1 MKKNISLLCILI
13 FFISFNSFGQKK
25 KYEYFN
31 EAYISDDNNF
41 KIENYSIVIRMDPYD
56 FAAYNLRGHAYYELG
71 DYGMAII
78 DHSQAIL
85 LEPKY
90 DYAYYYRALCYI
102 KKGKMELAIADIQNA
117 MYIDPKYEKYQEFML
132 SLNDIAYNEEN
143 IIKERLKTITNSL
156 TEENSISEN
165 VKTDVKAT
173 VKEEVNLEGNK
184 EINLHVEYLY
194 EVIKATIEQKTDDFP
209 PGGYKLTS
217 SNAAKLTA
225 KLLKQTIE
233 NDLAK
238 YFTSGTKVSIKITG
252 TTDGTPI
259 QAAIPYTGDYGN
271 FNEEMYFL
279 NDNLETVSISSN
291 SGIKTNAQLAFLRT
305 QGIRKFLETY
315 VEPLKQTDNSF
326 QHFAIVKSEKG
337 SQYRKISVEIVIHDA
352 FNLQKRDNS
361 TTGKNNN
368 SSELSKLF
376 LKCKKPVFMV
386 FASDNINTSQGSG
399 FFINSSG
406 VAVSNYHVF
415 EGTYLAKARIY
426 TEDGKTY
433 EVEKVLEKNKAE
445 DYIIFKVKNPY
456 NVKFPFVNISFLEP
470 VEGEKVFAITNPEG
484 LEKTLSDGI
493 ISAFRENKKL
503 IQTTTPITHGS
514 SGGPLFN
521 MRGEV
526 IGITTKGLQEGS
538 LFFAI
543 NIRNLNLL
551 GYK

>member
-1 MKKNISLLCILI
+1 MKKYNLLLIILI
-13 FFISFNSFGQKK
+13 FVCSFNTFGQKK
-25 KYEYFN
+25 KYQYFN

-41 KIENYSIVIRMDPYD
+41 KIENYSIVIRLDPSD
-56 FAAYNLRGHAYYELG
+56 FAAYNLRGHAYYDLG
-71 DYGMAII
+71 QYEMAII
-78 DHSQAIL
+78 DHNQAINL
-85 LEPKY
+85 KQDY

-102 KKGKMELAIADIQNA
+102 KKGKMEQAILDIQRAIA
-117 MYIDPKYEKYQEFML
+117 IDPKYDKYQEFFS
-132 SLNDIAYNEEN
+132 SLNDIAYSEEG
-143 IIKERLKTITNSL
+143 IIKERLKNITNSL
-156 TEENSISEN
+156 TEENAISEN
-165 VKTDVKAT
+165 VKTDVKAS

-233 NDLAK
+233 NELSK
-238 YFTSGTKVSIKITG
+238 YFTTGTKVSIKITG

-259 QAAIPYTGDYGN
+259 QSAIPYTGDYGN
-271 FNEEMYFL
+271 FKDEMYFL
-279 NDNLETVSISSN
+279 NDNLETVSISTGT
-291 SGIKTNAQLAFLRT
+291 GIKTNAQLAFLRT

-315 VEPLKQTDNSF
+315 VEPLKETDNSF
-326 QHFAIVKSEKG
+326 QHFAVVKSEVG

-352 FNLQKRDNS
+352 FNLQKRDNVS
-361 TTGKNNN
+361 TGKNKN
-368 SSELSKLF
+368 STELYKLF

-386 FASDNINTSQGSG
+386 FTSDNINTSQGSG
-399 FFINSSG
+399 FFINSAG

-426 TEDGKTY
+426 TEDGRTY
-433 EVEKVLEKNKAE
+433 EVEKVIEKNKEE

-456 NVKFPFVNISFLEP
+456 SVKFPFVNISFLEP
-470 VEGEKVFAITNPEG
+470 IEGEKVFAIGNPEG

-521 MRGEV
+521 MNGEV

-543 NIRNLNLL
+543 NIKTLNLL

>member
-1 MKKNISLLCILI
+1 MTVI
-13 FFISFNSFGQKK
+13 FNLNAYSQKRAF
-25 KYEYFN
+25 EYAN
-31 EAYISDDNNF
+31 EAYITDDNLK
-41 KIENYSIVIRMDPYD
+41 KIDLYCMAIKLDPQDWSY
-56 FAAYNLRGHAYYELG
+56 YNLRGHAYYNIA
-71 DYGMAII
+71 DYDKAVSDHTHAIFLKY
-78 DHSQAIL
+78 D
-85 LEPKY
+85 Y
-90 DYAYYYRALCYI
+90 DYAYYWRALCYI
-102 KKGKMELAIADIQNA
+102 KKGKMELAIDDIRMA
-117 MYIDPKYEKYQEFML
+117 ISIDPNYSKYQEFL
-132 SLNDIAYNEEN
+132 YSLNDIAFNEEN
-143 IIKERLKTITNSL
+143 VIKARLNSIKSSL
-156 TEENSISEN
+156 SEENSVSEN
-165 VKTDVKAT
+165 VKTEVKAT
-173 VKEEVNLEGNK
+173 VKDEINLDGNK
-184 EINLHVEYLY
+184 EINLHVEYSY

-233 NDLAK
+233 NELAK
-238 YFTSGTKVSIKITG
+238 YLTTGTKVSIKITG

-259 QAAIPYTGDYGN
+259 QSAIPYSGDYGN

-279 NDNLETVSISSN
+279 NDNLETVSISTN

-305 QGIRKFLETY
+305 QGIKKFLETY
-315 VEPLKQTDNSF
+315 VDPLKQTENTY
-326 QHFAIVKSEKG
+326 QHFAIVKAEKG

-352 FNLQKRDNS
+352 FNLQKRDNVS
-361 TTGKNNN
+361 TTKHNNN
-368 SSELSKLF
+368 SELSKLF

-399 FFINSSG
+399 FFINSNG

-415 EGTYLAKARIY
+415 EGTYLTKARIY

-433 EVEKVLEKNKAE
+433 EVEKILEKNAAD
-445 DYIIFKVKNPY
+445 DYVIFKVKNPY
-456 NVKFPFVNISFLEP
+456 NIKFPFANISFLEP

-543 NIRNLNLL
+543 NIKKLNLIP
-551 GYK
+551 YK

>member
-1 MKKNISLLCILI
+1 MKKYNLLLIILI
-13 FFISFNSFGQKK
+13 FVCSFNTFGQKK
-25 KYEYFN
+25 KYQYFN

-41 KIENYSIVIRMDPYD
+41 KIENYSIVIRLDPSD
-56 FAAYNLRGHAYYELG
+56 FAAYNLRGHAYYDLG
-71 DYGMAII
+71 QYEMAII
-78 DHSQAIL
+78 DHNQAINL
-85 LEPKY
+85 KQDY

-102 KKGKMELAIADIQNA
+102 KKGKMEQAILDIQRAIA
-117 MYIDPKYEKYQEFML
+117 IDPKYDKYQEFFS
-132 SLNDIAYNEEN
+132 SLNDIAYSEEG
-143 IIKERLKTITNSL
+143 IIKERLKNITNSL
-156 TEENSISEN
+156 TEENAISEN
-165 VKTDVKAT
+165 VKTDVKAS

-233 NDLAK
+233 NELSK
-238 YFTSGTKVSIKITG
+238 YFTTGTKVRIKITG

-259 QAAIPYTGDYGN
+259 QSAIPYTGDYGN
-271 FNEEMYFL
+271 FKDEMYFL
-279 NDNLETVSISSN
+279 NDNLETVSISTGT
-291 SGIKTNAQLAFLRT
+291 GIKTNAQLAFLRT

-315 VEPLKQTDNSF
+315 VEPLKETDNSF
-326 QHFAIVKSEKG
+326 QHFAVVKSEVG

-352 FNLQKRDNS
+352 FNLQKRDNVS
-361 TTGKNNN
+361 TGKNKN
-368 SSELSKLF
+368 STELSKLF

-386 FASDNINTSQGSG
+386 FTSDNINTSQGSG
-399 FFINSSG
+399 FFINSAG

-426 TEDGKTY
+426 TEDGRTY
-433 EVEKVLEKNKAE
+433 EVEKVIEKNKEE

-456 NVKFPFVNISFLEP
+456 SVKFPFVNISFLEP
-470 VEGEKVFAITNPEG
+470 IEGEKVFAIGNPEG

-521 MRGEV
+521 MNGEV

-543 NIRNLNLL
+543 NIKTLNLL

>member
-1 MKKNISLLCILI
+1 M
-13 FFISFNSFGQKK
+13 
-25 KYEYFN
+25 ET
-31 EAYISDDNNF
+31 AISDI
-41 KIENYSIVIRMDPYD
+41 KMAMSID
-56 FAAYNLRGHAYYELG
+56 
-71 DYGMAII
+71 
-78 DHSQAIL
+78 S
-85 LEPKY
+85 
-90 DYAYYYRALCYI
+90 
-102 KKGKMELAIADIQNA
+102 
-117 MYIDPKYEKYQEFML
+117 KYEKYQEFL
-132 SLNDIAYNEEN
+132 SSLNDIAFNEESLM
-143 IIKERLKTITNSL
+143 KEKLKTITNGL
-156 TEENSISEN
+156 TVGNTISEN
-165 VKTDVKAT
+165 VKIDVKAS

-233 NDLAK
+233 NELAK
-238 YFTSGTKVSIKITG
+238 YFTSSTKVSIKITG

-259 QAAIPYTGDYGN
+259 QSAIPYGGDYGN
-271 FNEEMYFL
+271 FDEEMYFL
-279 NDNLETVSISSN
+279 NDNLETVSISSKT
-291 SGIKTNAQLAFLRT
+291 GIKTNAQLAFLRT

-315 VEPLKQTDNSF
+315 VEPLKQTDNAF
-326 QHFAIVKSEKG
+326 QHFAIVKAEKG

-352 FNLQKRDNS
+352 FNLQKREKS
-361 TTGKNNN
+361 TTQNNN
-368 SSELSKLF
+368 IGSDLSKLF

-386 FASDNINTSQGSG
+386 FTSDKINTSQGSG

-415 EGTYLAKARIY
+415 EGTYFTKARIY

-433 EVEKVLEKNKAE
+433 EVEKVLEKNKE
-445 DYIIFKVKNPY
+445 DDYIIFKVKNPY
-456 NVKFPFVNISFLEP
+456 NVKFPFVNTSFLEP
-470 VEGEKVFAITNPEG
+470 IEGEKVFAITNPVG

-493 ISAFRENKKL
+493 ISAFRENKDL

-543 NIRNLNLL
+543 NIKRLNLIP
-551 GYK
+551 YK